1 MAEDLFGVPVAEE
14 EQLFGVP
21 VSQEQS
27 LLGQPV
33 SQITEPDA
41 EKEEETSTFSD
52 VAQGVGAGLIGLP
65 QGIAE
70 TGAAIV
76 DSIADTNTSREV
88 TSAFETAKDFLGL
101 TPETTAGKTAES
113 ITTFGAAL
121 IPVIGWV
128 GRASSVARGAAL
140 SPLKVYLKLV
150 LMLLVNQK
158 QGRLSLHQI
167 MHLLQELNW
176 QLPQAWQ
183 EVPLRC

>member
-1 MAEDLFGVPVAEE
+1 MAEDLFGVPAAEE
-14 EQLFGVP
+14 EQLVCLYHKNNHSW
-21 VSQEQS
+21 VSPYHK
-27 LLGQPV
+27 LLNRMQRKKKRQV
-33 SQITEPDA
+33 L
-41 EKEEETSTFSD
+41 FSD

-128 GRASSVARGAAL
+128 GRASSVARGAAT
-140 SPLKVYLKLV
+140 
-150 LMLLVNQK
+150 LL
-158 QGRLSLHQI
+158 
-167 MHLLQELNW
+167 
-176 QLPQAWQ
+176 
-183 EVPLRC
+183 